1 MVAATDHYR
10 QRLFD
15 LAVAEGLFSDA
26 TVDDLQPD
34 TPRGAVGLT
43 SLNVILIIA
52 KYLEQSPGDIAFDPA
67 WVASLETI
75 GGIISVMENIDAL
88 SAESVSVA

>member
-1 MVAATDHYR
+1 MVAAVDYR

-15 LAVAEGLFSDA
+15 LAVSEGLFSDA
-26 TVDDLQPD
+26 TVDDLRPD

-52 KYLEQSPGDIAFDPA
+52 KYLEQSAGDIAFDPA

-75 GGIISVMENIDAL
+75 GGIVAVMENIDAL
-88 SAESVSVA
+88 STENVSVG